1 MNRNTLL
8 CLMLLLPQSALAA
21 PLMRRHVRVH
31 CRKVSHNACSSGL
44 RQTWRADR
52 TRKALTVW
60 PRLALP
66 VYAAPLPPVEG

>member
-1 MNRNTLL
+1 
-8 CLMLLLPQSALAA
+8 
-21 PLMRRHVRVH
+21 MRRHVRVH

-52 TRKALTVW
+52 TRKALTVS

-66 VYAAPLPPVEG
+66 VYAAPLPLVED